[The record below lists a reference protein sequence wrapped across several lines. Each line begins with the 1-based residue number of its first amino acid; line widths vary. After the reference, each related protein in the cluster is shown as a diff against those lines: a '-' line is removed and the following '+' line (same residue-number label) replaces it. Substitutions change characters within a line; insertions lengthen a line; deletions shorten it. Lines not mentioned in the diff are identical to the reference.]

1 MQIAVDIYWE
11 VGRCAIY
18 KNGDPITSFY
28 LIDSPGEWVKLLER
42 NQNTDE
48 IVRPVMWVNKST
60 IRRIT
65 VVE

>member
-11 VGRCAIY
+11 VGYAMY
-18 KNGDPITSFY
+18 DNGDPITSFY
-28 LIDSPGEWVKLLER
+28 LIQEPGEWVKLMER
-42 NQNTDE
+42 NEDTDE
-48 IVRPVMWVNKST
+48 IVRPVMWVNKSA

>member
-11 VGRCAIY
+11 VGY
-18 KNGDPITSFY
+18 TMYDNGDPITSFY
-28 LIDSPGEWVKLLER
+28 LIQEPGEWVKLMER
-42 NQNTDE
+42 NEDTDE
-48 IVRPVMWVNKST
+48 IVRPVRWVNKSA